1 MPITED
7 LGGRVRF
14 GGFELDLHSGELC
27 PIEVQDNP
35 KKILLREQPFQV
47 LRMLIASQGKVVTR
61 EAIKKQLWPND
72 TIVDFDHS
80 INVAIRILRQALGDS
95 ADNPKYIE
103 TLARRGYRLR
113 TPIEWLQTT
122 VGAIRPRVQRP
133 LPGLAG
139 LVGKKVLHYRVL
151 EVIGGGGMGMIYKA
165 EDLKLGRRVALK
177 FLPEE
182 SAADPLALRRFE
194 REAQSASALNHPNIC
209 TIHGIEDYEGRPFIV
224 MELLEGESLRET
236 LNAAEGHP
244 LPLPL
249 VLQVA
254 IQIS

>member
-47 LRMLIASQGKVVTR
+47 LRMLIASPGKIVTR
-61 EAIKKQLWPND
+61 EAIKKKLWPND

-95 ADNPKYIE
+95 ADDPKYIE

-113 TPIEWLQTT
+113 APVEWLQTT
-122 VGAIRPRVQRP
+122 VGAARPKVAGPRSF
-133 LPGLAG
+133 PGLAG
-139 LVGKKVLHYRVL
+139 LAGKRVSHYRVL
-151 EVIGGGGMGMIYKA
+151 EVIGGGGMGMVYKA

-177 FLPEE
+177 FLPDEL
-182 SAADPLALRRFE
+182 SADPVR
-194 REAQSASALNHPNIC
+194 C
-209 TIHGIEDYEGRPFIV
+209 GG
-224 MELLEGESLRET
+224 
-236 LNAAEGHP
+236 LNAKRSPHP
-244 LPLPL
+244 
-249 VLQVA
+249 
-254 IQIS
+254 